1 MIGHRVAAALRE
13 KEEAKPA
20 RPKRVRRRKRSSVCQ
35 ACGQLRQA
43 GSNGKLPPH
52 RCTA

>member
-13 KEEAKPA
+13 KEEAPAKPK
-20 RPKRVRRRKRSSVCQ
+20 PVRRRKRSSVCQ

-52 RCTA
+52 RCSA